1 MAAPLQPTLGEL
13 TYRVAVR
20 TGFGAQGGAGQVQRP
35 IIEDFVKSAHAQLIH
50 QYQDTVMRVVND
62 SDPGALSVGQSLYDI
77 PDDMEPDELEEI
89 LLLTVDGDSPY
100 PPLLRGISN
109 TQRTYTE
116 RRRPQRFALRLGT
129 SDQPQIELWPT
140 PDQAYPVRMDYFMRP
155 RDFRD
160 PDDRASVNGELVFLH
175 ALHSA
180 KAHYRQPDAEA
191 VAGQFNALLG
201 EIRYKQ
207 HKGRRYVRQGYSS
220 AGTLPAT
227 YIPPKRV

>member
-20 TGFGAQGGAGQVQRP
+20 TGFGAQGGAGAVQRP
-35 IIEDFVKSAHAQLIH
+35 IIEDFVQSAHAQLIH

-62 SDPGALSVGQSLYDI
+62 SDPGALSVGQTLYDI

-89 LLLTVDGDSPY
+89 VLLTVEGDAAY
-100 PPLLRGISN
+100 PPLIRGISN
-109 TQRTYTE
+109 TQRAYDD
-116 RRRPQRFALRLGT
+116 RRRPTRFEMRLGT
-129 SDQPQIELWPT
+129 SQQPQIEVWPE

-160 PDDRASVNGELVFLH
+160 PSDRASVHGELVFLH
-175 ALHSA
+175 ALHTA
-180 KAHYRQPDAEA
+180 KAHYRQPDADTI
-191 VAGQFNALLG
+191 AGQFNALLG
-201 EIRYKQ
+201 ELKFKQ
-207 HKGRRYVRQGYSS
+207 HKGRRYVRRGFSS
-220 AGTLPAT
+220 APAQPAT